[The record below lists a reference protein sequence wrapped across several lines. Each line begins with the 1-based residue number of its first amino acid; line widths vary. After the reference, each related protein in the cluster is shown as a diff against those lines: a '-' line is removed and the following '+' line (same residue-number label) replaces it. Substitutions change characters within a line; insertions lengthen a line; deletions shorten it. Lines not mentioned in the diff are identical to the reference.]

1 METDRPTGEHRKPG
15 DCFNRPEGPGPRP
28 TSGLTAV
35 KASRQRSASR
45 RVQENEEGAG
55 PMFLGAPP
63 QYKGQQQ
70 RKHKGVCWFVLLLRD
85 STLALRG
92 SGKMKPSVTPN
103 KLDALESREELLPSE
118 QPNRL
123 SHKYSRCALPAVIL
137 VGMLLAGVLT
147 CLFVFPFGSP
157 LERGNVGQDPD
168 NTCSDPCRIVLVES
182 IPEGMVYEDNSTV
195 NPSTFQAWR
204 NLIRGAKSSLD
215 IASFYWTLT
224 NDDTHT
230 QEATADQGEEI
241 LAELLQLP
249 QRGVSVRIAVSSPS
263 SKQPLDDLQALEQSG
278 AAVRKVDMRRLTDGV
293 LHTKF
298 WIVDKTHVYLGS
310 ANMDWRSLTQVKELG
325 AAVYNCSCLAKDL
338 GKIFEAYWV
347 LGVPDASIP
356 SPWPANYSTT
366 YNKETPLEVQLNGTD
381 AGVYLSSSPPALCAE
396 GRTEDL
402 HALLSIIDAA
412 SQFVHIAVMSY
423 LPTMEFSHPRRYWP
437 TIDNHLR
444 KAAYERQVHIRLL
457 IGCWEHSKPAM
468 FPFLKSLAAMQD
480 NGTHYSVEVRLFTVP
495 VNETQAEIPYA
506 RVNHNKYMVTDKV
519 AYIGT
524 SNWSGDY
531 FVRTAGSALVVN
543 QCDANAQG
551 EPTVQ
556 EQLQAVFERDWNSQY
571 SRDISTLGQW
581 ENICRGH

>member
-1 METDRPTGEHRKPG
+1 MAGGGRGRAQRCKAGPAPPVHRRRLGGFPGGGREDTAPGPGRGARPQEGQAGGRPRLHPWAGEGRCLLSRARASTCCAPG
-15 DCFNRPEGPGPRP
+15 AEGTQPEGAWEP
-28 TSGLTAV
+28 LLL
-35 KASRQRSASR
+35 Q
-45 RVQENEEGAG
+45 
-55 PMFLGAPP
+55 
-63 QYKGQQQ
+63 
-70 RKHKGVCWFVLLLRD
+70 VCWFVLLLRD
-85 STLALRG
+85 STLALRD

-103 KLDALESREELLPSE
+103 KVCLRNGHERCVSSLVPAVGCARDGPKSVWAQLNALESREELLPSE

-147 CLFVFPFGSP
+147 CLFIFPFGSP

-168 NTCSDPCRIVLVES
+168 NTCSDPCRC
-182 IPEGMVYEDNSTV
+182 V
-195 NPSTFQAWR
+195 N
-204 NLIRGAKSSLD
+204 I
-215 IASFYWTLT
+215 
-224 NDDTHT
+224 
-230 QEATADQGEEI
+230 GEEI

-249 QRGVSVRIAVSSPS
+249 QRGVLVRIAVSSPS

-298 WIVDKTHVYLGS
+298 WIVDKTHIYLGS

-347 LGVPDASIP
+347 LGVPDATIP

-495 VNETQAEIPYA
+495 ANETQAEIPYA

-543 QCDANAQG
+543 QCDAKAQG
-551 EPTVQ
+551 ELTVQ
-556 EQLQAVFERDWNSQY
+556 EQLQAVFERDWNSKY

>member
-1 METDRPTGEHRKPG
+1 
-15 DCFNRPEGPGPRP
+15 
-28 TSGLTAV
+28 
-35 KASRQRSASR
+35 
-45 RVQENEEGAG
+45 
-55 PMFLGAPP
+55 
-63 QYKGQQQ
+63 
-70 RKHKGVCWFVLLLRD
+70 
-85 STLALRG
+85 
-92 SGKMKPSVTPN
+92 MKPSVTPN
-103 KLDALESREELLPSE
+103 KLNALESQEELLLPE

-123 SHKYSRCALPAVIL
+123 SQKYPRCALLAVIL
-137 VGMLLAGVLT
+137 VGVLLAGILT
-147 CLFVFPFGSP
+147 HLLVFLFGSP
-157 LERGNVGQDPD
+157 LGRGKVGQDPD

-204 NLIRGAKSSLD
+204 SLLGGARNSLD

-278 AAVRKVDMRRLTDGV
+278 AAVRKVNMRRLTDGV

-298 WIVDKTHVYLGS
+298 WIVDKTHIYLGS
-310 ANMDWRSLTQVKELG
+310 ANMDWRSLTQ
-325 AAVYNCSCLAKDL
+325 
-338 GKIFEAYWV
+338 
-347 LGVPDASIP
+347 
-356 SPWPANYSTT
+356 
-366 YNKETPLEVQLNGTD
+366 
-381 AGVYLSSSPPALCAE
+381 SSPPALCAE

-402 HALLSIIDAA
+402 HALLSVIDNA

-457 IGCWEHSKPAM
+457 ISCWEHSKPAM

-480 NGTHYSVEVRLFTVP
+480 NRTHYSVEVRLFTIP

-543 QCDANAQG
+543 QSDTNAQG
-551 EPTVQ
+551 ELSVR

-571 SRDISTLGQW
+571 SSDISTLGQW
-581 ENICRGH
+581 EDICRGH